1 MGCAGYWAPGRPLAG
16 CAAGFDVGALAGG
29 RALAD
34 GADEPGRRPF
44 GAQLVTG
51 AGRWLA
57 DG

>member
-1 MGCAGYWAPGRPLAG
+1 MGCAGYWAPGRPWAG
-16 CAAGFDVGALAGG
+16 CAAGFGVGALAGG
-29 RALAD
+29 RVLPDCAD
-34 GADEPGRRPF
+34 GAGRRPF

>member
-1 MGCAGYWAPGRPLAG
+1 MGCAGYWAPA
-16 CAAGFDVGALAGG
+16 AAGFDVGALAGG